1 MTIVVANKKG
11 GTGKSHVASNL
22 AYALAAAGHRT
33 LLVDLNLDLPSVPLW
48 LGEHEAQPV
57 EVSENLVVQYGQAE
71 WSGDGFSQVV
81 IDCPPSSDMPSGD
94 VLMLVSG
101 PCSAGLIGGVSTA
114 RCGLTKGFSQ
124 IGLVVNDVVSG
135 AQGRHLVSDAKS
147 AFRRWL
153 SRELDF
159 SAVYPADPRAGL
171 QSSCPPLCSQAW
183 PNGPTAKA
191 AARLAMSLINVGV
204 KVDSSNFMESL
215 RKVA

>member
-1 MTIVVANKKG
+1 VTIVVANKKG

-101 PCSAGLIGGVSTA
+101 PCSAGLIGG
-114 RCGLTKGFSQ
+114 
-124 IGLVVNDVVSG
+124 LVVNDVVSG

-159 SAVYPADPRAGL
+159 SSVYPADPRAGL